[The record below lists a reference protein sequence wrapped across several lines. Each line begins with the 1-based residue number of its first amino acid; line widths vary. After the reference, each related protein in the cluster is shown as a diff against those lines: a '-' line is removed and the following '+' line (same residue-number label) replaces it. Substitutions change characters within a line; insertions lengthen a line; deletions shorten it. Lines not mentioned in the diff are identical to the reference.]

1 MTDKP
6 RTRRLALT
14 LINGQPRLCDE
25 QTGELIE
32 GVESLSITT
41 GIGRMGMA
49 SVIADLLIR
58 PAKTE

>member
-14 LINGQPRLCDE
+14 LISGQPRLCDE

-32 GVESLSITT
+32 GVVDLT
-41 GIGRMGMA
+41 
-49 SVIADLLIR
+49 VDIATPVLTRVEARLNILHDATPR
-58 PAKTE
+58 Q